1 MPKYAHI
8 ENKYV
13 IDPYDAPT
21 IEDYKYRFGDL
32 ANSWDIIIV
41 PEGTEPSAIDNGDG
55 TYTNPPSPQAPD
67 PVYKAI
73 TEIEFIILCQNA
85 GGMTDNMLVACQD
98 DPRCK
103 AMWIKFKASTTLNKD
118 NALVQSGLTSIA
130 QYGYLPNGVAAVN
143 AAWPV
148 V

>member
-1 MPKYAHI
+1 MI
-8 ENKYV
+8 EV
-13 IDPYDAPT
+13 IYFP
-21 IEDYKYRFGDL
+21 
-32 ANSWDIIIV
+32 
-41 PEGTEPSAIDNGDG
+41 DG
-55 TYTNPPSPQAPD
+55 TTQTIVHPD
-67 PVYKAI
+67 PITTDAVL
-73 TEIEFIILCQNA
+73 TEIAFIILCQDA

-103 AMWIKFKASTTLNKD
+103 AMWIKFKASTTLSKD